1 MAIRTVSPD
10 FPVPRVRKIALETR
24 NDSTYAII
32 MVPLVI
38 DTNVFVAALR
48 SGGGASRQVLRRCL
62 EGGYRPLFSNALW
75 LEYEDLLGRPVWTD
89 QTTAGERRQV
99 LAALAAAGQWIK
111 IYYGWRPNLQD
122 EGDNHLIELAIAGAA
137 RAIVTHNVRDV
148 RGGEL
153 RWSDLLVLTPSQCLE
168 QIR

>member
-1 MAIRTVSPD
+1 VD
-10 FPVPRVRKIALETR
+10 DIALEVAD
-24 NDSTYAII
+24 DSTYAVTMI
-32 MVPLVI
+32 PLVI
-38 DTNVFVAALR
+38 DTNVFVSALR

-75 LEYEDLLGRPVWTD
+75 LEYEDLLARPVWTD
-89 QTTAGERRQV
+89 QTTAEERGQV

-111 IYYGWRPNLQD
+111 IYYGWRPNLRD

-153 RWSDLLVLTPSQCLE
+153 RWNDLLVLTPSQCLE
-168 QIR
+168 QMT